1 MGPTLKP
8 YGARLGAAG
17 GLFNMMAKWFMIAGA
32 LLLLIGAALQFAPWL
47 VNWFGRLPG
56 DIRFESGNS
65 RVFIPITSMIV
76 LSLVLTIIFNL
87 FKR

>member
-1 MGPTLKP
+1 MHG
-8 YGARLGAAG
+8 GSVRLI
-17 GLFNMMAKWFMIAGA
+17 AKWFIIAGV

-56 DIRFESGNS
+56 DLRFGSGNS
-65 RVFIPITSMIV
+65 RVYIPITSMIL
-76 LSLVLTIIFNL
+76 LSILLTIIINL

>member
-1 MGPTLKP
+1 MI
-8 YGARLGAAG
+8 
-17 GLFNMMAKWFMIAGA
+17 AKWFMIAGV
-32 LLLLIGAALQFAPWL
+32 LLLLVGAALQFAPWL

-56 DIRFESGNS
+56 DLRFESGNS

-76 LSLVLTIIFNL
+76 VSIVLTIIVNL